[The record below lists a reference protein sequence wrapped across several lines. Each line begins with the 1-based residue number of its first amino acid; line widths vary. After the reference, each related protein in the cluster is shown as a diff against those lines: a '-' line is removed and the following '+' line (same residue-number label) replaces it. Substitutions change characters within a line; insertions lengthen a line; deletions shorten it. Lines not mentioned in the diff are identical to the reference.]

1 VYVGPVPEH
10 LFFAAETKEE
20 AMVMIAK
27 LCMRP
32 NDTTRGRAIKLTH
45 YLDLHKR
52 MMGILPDDIDLFVRT
67 PADIPVTMK
76 GEILQILKERN
87 WKEHP
92 IPDPTL
98 LAWQVRKQGGGR

>member
-1 VYVGPVPEH
+1 
-10 LFFAAETKEE
+10 
-20 AMVMIAK
+20 MVMIAK

-76 GEILQILKERN
+76 GEVMQILRERN
-87 WKEHP
+87 WKERP

-98 LAWQVRKQGGGR
+98 LEWQVRKQGGGR

>member
-1 VYVGPVPEH
+1 
-10 LFFAAETKEE
+10 
-20 AMVMIAK
+20 
-27 LCMRP
+27 
-32 NDTTRGRAIKLTH
+32 
-45 YLDLHKR
+45 

-76 GEILQILKERN
+76 GEIMQILKERD